1 MRYFNCRAVEV
12 GSSVGIDIVAGGMF
26 GVGSGAAVSGA
37 GGVRVV
43 RGGGVS
49 GSPIV
54 DGAADDGAPQALSNT
69 SATSRILASVLM
81 RGIILHRIFA
91 ATQASCRCGC

>member
-26 GVGSGAAVSGA
+26 GVGSGVAASVVSGA
-37 GGVRVV
+37 RVV

-54 DGAADDGAPQALSNT
+54 DGAAADGAPQALSIT
-69 SATSRILASVLM
+69 SATSRIPSEAFM
-81 RGIILHRIFA
+81 CGIILH
-91 ATQASCRCGC
+91 